1 MKNKSMLKGVLIVVT
16 IGLICHAAFG
26 QDISVTNVP
35 PNPAPSLSSGLQQ
48 IYDSIN
54 STNIGVVIGGG
65 RATTGQRNLAFADL
79 LYNFT
84 PSVGAV
90 IGYDYLWAGKSQGH
104 ASQANLVKGGIN
116 LQADILPFKGFGLTN
131 VVVTP
136 FGSAMVASGNGT
148 VSEIYAAGGKIAV
161 YSKWGLKFNLG
172 AMVEKRT
179 GSGYWDATYPCGFFA
194 VTKGF

>member
-1 MKNKSMLKGVLIVVT
+1 MKKLFAVLAIAS
-16 IGLICHAAFG
+16 IALAARA
-26 QDISVTNVP
+26 QDISITNVP
-35 PNPAPSLSSGLQQ
+35 PNPQPTLSGGLQQ

-54 STNIGVVIGGG
+54 STNVGVVVGGG
-65 RATTGQRNLAFADL
+65 RSTTGQRNLAFADL

-84 PSVGAV
+84 PSVGMV
-90 IGYDYLWAGKSQGH
+90 IGYDYLWAGKSQDH
-104 ASQANLVKGGIN
+104 PSQANLVKGGIN
-116 LQADILPFKGFGLTN
+116 LQADILPFKGFGWTN

-136 FGSAMVASGNGT
+136 FGAALVASGNGT
-148 VSEIYAAGGKIAV
+148 VSEIYSAGGKIAV
-161 YSKWGLKFNLG
+161 YSHWGLKFNVG